1 MLFRWHST
9 KEGFLLC
16 PHPGSSDS
24 SDRDENKVTLGQHLC
39 GTLEGT
45 ESWPR
50 WPGRR
55 YHSVCNI
62 WEPKLSCCGTQMGKS
77 KNRLS
82 CLQENTGALWYWGY
96 LSRTLGEGVVPRHT
110 LGKGDYEK
118 EDVFYGQGGKYGLR
132 SQKFGHEWVYIP
144 LISWGRLT
152 GVGYSQRTSLAWLN
166 PEHRAGLW
174 WSPL

>member
-1 MLFRWHST
+1 MEHLPVYPQAKYNSKGAFFSLSLSGNLDLWPYGAAPTFTFRQPPGGHNAMLFHWHSA

-39 GTLEGT
+39 GTLEAT

-77 KNRLS
+77 KNRFS
-82 CLQENTGALWYWGY
+82 CLQENTGAPWYWGY

-110 LGKGDYEK
+110 LGKRDYVK
-118 EDVFYGQGGKYGLR
+118 EDIFYGQVGK
-132 SQKFGHEWVYIP
+132 
-144 LISWGRLT
+144 
-152 GVGYSQRTSLAWLN
+152 
-166 PEHRAGLW
+166 
-174 WSPL
+174 